1 MIIKVVILLLL
12 ATESSMSSQ
21 VICGLH
27 QVAEFSCQFKPIG
40 DYSIMWTVN
49 NISLNNI
56 IKERSQI
63 TTTFEHRMLH
73 LNCTE
78 TFLNSVVQCERHNL
92 FNVNDPTVLYGE
104 VFFVQIQGK

>member
-27 QVAEFSCQFKPIG
+27 QVAEFNCQFKPIG

-49 NISLNNI
+49 NISSGINNG
-56 IKERSQI
+56 ESGI
-63 TTTFEHRMLH
+63 TTTLENEMLH

-78 TFLNSVVQCERHNL
+78 TFQNSVVRCERHNI
-92 FNVNDPTVLYGE
+92 FNLSDPTVLYGE

>member
-12 ATESSMSSQ
+12 ATEDSMSSQ

-27 QVAEFSCQFKPIG
+27 QVAEFNCQFKPIG
-40 DYSIMWTVN
+40 DYTIMWTVN
-49 NISLNNI
+49 NISSVINDG
-56 IKERSQI
+56 ESGI
-63 TTTFEHRMLH
+63 TTTLENQMLH

-78 TFLNSVVQCERHNL
+78 TFKNSVVQCGRRDL
-92 FNVNDPTVLYGE
+92 FNFSHILYGE